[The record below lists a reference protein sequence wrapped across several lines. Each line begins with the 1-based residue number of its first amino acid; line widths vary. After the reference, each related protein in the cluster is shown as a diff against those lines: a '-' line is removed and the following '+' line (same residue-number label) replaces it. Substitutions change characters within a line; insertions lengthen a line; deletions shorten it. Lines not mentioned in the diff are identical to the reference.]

1 MPFSTSFSLFSC
13 PFHCFGSKRA
23 MSEENSWV
31 DFSVAS
37 PWEANVGS
45 IEEVF
50 DSFHIGTQ
58 LLGMHCSSQDNAC
71 RGFSLLSAH

>member
-1 MPFSTSFSLFSC
+1 
-13 PFHCFGSKRA
+13 